1 MAREIKGYA
10 GSLWWLFVVV
20 SVILVVFGLVTLFYP
35 GLTLAGLVGVFAVF
49 VVIYG
54 LVELFEG
61 FSAAGR
67 RDNWWLSLLAGVLLL
82 GLGVY
87 LAKHP
92 DISVTAFA
100 LLIGWTLLL
109 RGVVDALIGLFYSRD
124 GHQLH
129 WYITGALGIIA
140 GLLTWSY
147 PADSALVF
155 TWVLGLWALVV
166 GAVTLSRALAIR
178 SLAE

>member
-1 MAREIKGYA
+1 MAREIKAYA

-35 GLTLAGLVGVFAVF
+35 GLTLTGLVSVFAVF

-67 RDNWWLSLLAGVLLL
+67 RDNWWLSLLVGVLLL
-82 GLGVY
+82 GLGVF

-92 DISVTAFA
+92 DVSVTTFA
-100 LLIGWTLLL
+100 LLVGWTLLP
-109 RGVVDALIGLFYSRD
+109 RGVVDALIGLFYSPTSQ
-124 GHQLH
+124 QLH
-129 WYITGALGIIA
+129 WYITGALGIVA
-140 GLLTWSY
+140 GVLTWSY

-166 GAVTLSRALAIR
+166 GAITLARALSIR
-178 SLAE
+178 TLAE

>member
-1 MAREIKGYA
+1 MAKESRSYA
-10 GSLWWLFVVV
+10 GGLWWLFVVV

-49 VVIYG
+49 VVVYG

-61 FSAAGR
+61 FSAAGK

-92 DISVTAFA
+92 GISVTAFA
-100 LLIGWTLLL
+100 LLVGWTLLL
-109 RGVVDALIGLFYSRD
+109 RGVADALVGLFYSRE
-124 GHQLH
+124 GGQLR
-129 WYITGALGIIA
+129 WYITGALGIVA
-140 GLLTWSY
+140 GIVTWSY

-155 TWVLGLWALVV
+155 TWVLGLWALVT
-166 GAVTLSRALAIR
+166 GAVTLSRALAAR
-178 SLAE
+178 ALAE

>member
-1 MAREIKGYA
+1 MARELKGYA
-10 GSLWWLFVVV
+10 GGSWWPLVMTSVV
-20 SVILVVFGLVTLFYP
+20 LVVFGLVTLFYP
-35 GLTLAGLVGVFAVF
+35 GLTLARLVGAFAVF

-61 FSAAGR
+61 FTNAGK
-67 RDNWWLSLLAGVLLL
+67 RDNWWLSLVTGVLLL

-92 DISVTAFA
+92 DVSVAAFA
-100 LLIGWTLLL
+100 ILVGWTLLL
-109 RGVVDALIGLFYSRD
+109 RGVVDAVVGLFYSRESS
-124 GHQLH
+124 QLH
-129 WYITGALGIIA
+129 WYVSGVLGIVA
-140 GLLTWSY
+140 GIVTWSY

-166 GAVTLSRALAIR
+166 GAVTLSRALA
-178 SLAE
+178 AKADKA

>member
-1 MAREIKGYA
+1 MARELKGYA
-10 GSLWWLFVVV
+10 GGLWWPLVVT
-20 SVILVVFGLVTLFYP
+20 SVLLVVFGLVTLFYP
-35 GLTLAGLVGVFAVF
+35 GMTLAKLVGAFAVF

-61 FSAAGR
+61 FSAVGK
-67 RDNWWLSLLAGVLLL
+67 RDNWWLSLVTGVLLV

-92 DISVTAFA
+92 EVSVAAFA
-100 LLIGWTLLL
+100 ILVGWTLLL
-109 RGVVDALIGLFYSRD
+109 RGVVDAVVGLFYSRE
-124 GHQLH
+124 GNQLN
-129 WYITGALGIIA
+129 WYISGALGIVA
-140 GLLTWSY
+140 GIVTWSY

-166 GAVTLSRALAIR
+166 GAVMLSRALAAR
-178 SLAE
+178 ANA